1 MVAMPLTAPATSC
14 GEIPVHPVPT
24 VLARR
29 FAQICVAAIA
39 EAIEGSG
46 LTPLQY
52 AVMRFLNYEGPIY
65 QNGVAGRLGIDQS
78 NASLLVEQL
87 VSAGLIEQRVDGA
100 DRRARLLKLTPAGN
114 RLVRKVRPQTQAAN
128 ERLLL
133 PLDLSERRL
142 FVDLL
147 VRIVE
152 GNRALDRP
160 GAGRRKRRSP
170 KESVTEAVSNRRR

>member
-1 MVAMPLTAPATSC
+1 MHSVVLALS
-14 GEIPVHPVPT
+14 GKEIPLHPIPT

-29 FAQICVAAIA
+29 FGQICVAAIA
-39 EAIEGSG
+39 EAIAGSG

-52 AVMRFLNYEGPIY
+52 AVMRFLDYEGPIY
-65 QNGVAGRLGIDQS
+65 QNGLGSRLGVDQS

-87 VSAGLIEQRVDGA
+87 VSAGLIEQKVDGA
-100 DRRARLLKLTPAGN
+100 DRRARLLKLTAAGN
-114 RLVRKVRPQTQAAN
+114 RLVRKLRTKTQAAN

-133 PLDLSERRL
+133 PLDVAERHL
-142 FVDLL
+142 FLDLL

-152 GNRALDRP
+152 GNRDLDRP

-170 KESVTEAVSNRRR
+170 VVSITKVRSK

>member
-1 MVAMPLTAPATSC
+1 MPRTASAPS
-14 GEIPVHPVPT
+14 GKEIPVHPIPT

-29 FAQICVAAIA
+29 FAQICVAVIA

-52 AVMRFLNYEGPIY
+52 AVMRFLDYEGPIY
-65 QNGVAGRLGIDQS
+65 QNGVAGRLGVDQS

-87 VSAGLIEQRVDGA
+87 VSAGLIEQKIDGA
-100 DRRARLLKLTPAGN
+100 DRRTRLLELTPAGN
-114 RLVRKVRPQTQAAN
+114 RLVDKLRPKTQAAN

-133 PLDLSERRL
+133 PLDMAARPL
-142 FVDLL
+142 FLDLL
-147 VRIVE
+147 TRIVE
-152 GNRALDRP
+152 GNRELDRP

-170 KESVTEAVSNRRR
+170 VVSATETTSK